1 MVSCRERRSVLE
13 HIVPLTRSR
22 IPDEIA
28 ERITRYILDQGLKA
42 GDKLPSE
49 RDLMA
54 RFAVGRSSLR
64 EAIKTLV
71 AIGVVQV
78 QVGDGMFVGRGEPA
92 ALTRLLSWSLLIGE
106 HSIREVIEARR
117 AVEQELVGLAATR
130 ATDAEIAAIG
140 DILAALQANITD
152 ANVYSRYDEEFH
164 LTIARAARNSV
175 LYQVL
180 DTLRGIVRIWI
191 YKTFVEYEDKQ
202 RGYYEHA
209 AIYDALAT
217 RDVSASR
224 AAIAAHLDAAGGRLL
239 NLLTRTHTEHIIRD

>member
-1 MVSCRERRSVLE
+1 ME
-13 HIVPLTRSR
+13 HLAPLTRNR

-28 ERITRYILDQGLKA
+28 ERITRYILDQGLKS

-54 RFAVGRSSLR
+54 RFGVGRSSLR

-71 AIGVVQV
+71 AIGVVHV

-140 DILAALQANITD
+140 DILATLRANITD
-152 ANVYSRYDEEFH
+152 ANVYSQYDEEFH
-164 LTIARAARNSV
+164 LAIARAARNSV

-180 DTLRGIVRIWI
+180 DTLRSIVRIWI
-191 YKTFVEYEDKQ
+191 YKTFVEYEDKDP
-202 RGYYEHA
+202 GYYEHA
-209 AIYDALAT
+209 AIYEALAA
-217 RDVSASR
+217 RDVSAAR
-224 AAIAAHLDAAGGRLL
+224 AAIAAHLDAAGDRLL
-239 NLLTRTHTEHIIRD
+239 GLLTRTNVDEVPRD